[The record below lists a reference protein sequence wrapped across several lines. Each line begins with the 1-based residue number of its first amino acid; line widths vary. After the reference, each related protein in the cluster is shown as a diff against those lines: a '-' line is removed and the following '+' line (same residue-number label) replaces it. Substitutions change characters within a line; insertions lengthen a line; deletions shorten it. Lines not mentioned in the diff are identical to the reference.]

1 MIIINFTFFEVFL
14 ELNLF
19 KPSDSFR
26 IIVESLLSA
35 IVFVLLLAMSLW
47 IELTS
52 MTGVSFLVDLLTNLN
67 SSTFLSGGSGLEKSC
82 SKKSVSSNSV
92 VLFRSSSAV
101 DFSSASNCLI
111 SLSRE
116 DSIKS
121 VLASLAL
128 VSLFFFAVSS
138 FSNKELILI

>member
-1 MIIINFTFFEVFL
+1 
-14 ELNLF
+14 
-19 KPSDSFR
+19 
-26 IIVESLLSA
+26 
-35 IVFVLLLAMSLW
+35 
-47 IELTS
+47 

-67 SSTFLSGGSGLEKSC
+67 SSTFLSCGIGLEKSC

-92 VLFRSSSAV
+92 VFFKSSSAV

-121 VLASLAL
+121 VLASLAI
-128 VSLFFFAVSS
+128 VSLVFFAVSS
-138 FSNKELILI
+138 SSNKELMLI